1 MNRFSCTSTT
11 DAVNTLNYT
20 RYRANSYAKKKTCQ
34 ELESFSWQ
42 GFGTVRLA
50 DARLQI
56 QAIDFIELQD
66 VKWKPFGVAFL
77 TCSLICCL
85 ICSLTRFL
93 ARCLAFVAFLADF
106 K

>member
-66 VKWKPFGVAFL
+66 VKWQFFGITFL
-77 TCSLICCL
+77 ACSLIC
-85 ICSLTRFL
+85 SVTRFL
-93 ARCLAFVAFLADF
+93 TRCLACVAFLPDF